1 MRFWVLFFCLISS
14 SIFAQSDSA
23 IHNQSKWS
31 AGVLLFPQFTDR
43 TDLTPELF
51 VPRFGYSAGLNII
64 YQITEKFSLE
74 SGILFTKKGWNFTF
88 DNLTFGDMIDP
99 RYGFIYLTQTQYSGL
114 TKGYEFQSIDI
125 PLKINWTPGKKKF
138 RFLVGVGSAASFN
151 LSGERVRGESN
162 EHESLI
168 VNITEMGMLMS
179 VNAGA
184 VYFLNDHFSI
194 RMLPEFQY
202 LLFEPAEIFSDYKTM
217 SLGINT
223 NLIYRF

>member
-88 DNLTFGDMIDP
+88 DNAPTD
-99 RYGFIYLTQTQYSGL
+99 
-114 TKGYEFQSIDI
+114 
-125 PLKINWTPGKKKF
+125 
-138 RFLVGVGSAASFN
+138 GSAWREGDCTRSVLRGGSWGDTPFDLRATTRLRSFAGTRTIVIGFR
-151 LSGERVRGESN
+151 LVRE
-162 EHESLI
+162 L
-168 VNITEMGMLMS
+168 
-179 VNAGA
+179 
-184 VYFLNDHFSI
+184 
-194 RMLPEFQY
+194 
-202 LLFEPAEIFSDYKTM
+202 
-217 SLGINT
+217 
-223 NLIYRF
+223 